1 MQAEAGLISTLGA
14 NNRRLA
20 MSGNKPFGALAIIT
34 ALGVLGVASARAG
47 GHEGDRKEK
56 EGYVVPCS
64 LAGVNP
70 VYHPEIFGNPA
81 VAASYGFVR
90 ARDGTWQVG
99 AGCGAPAAAS
109 AYAPRPEST
118 KSMRQRRR

>member
-1 MQAEAGLISTLGA
+1 
-14 NNRRLA
+14 
-20 MSGNKPFGALAIIT
+20 MSGIKPFITLAIIT
-34 ALGVLGVASARAG
+34 ALGVLGIASARAG

-81 VAASYGFVR
+81 VAAREYGFVQSP
-90 ARDGTWQVG
+90 DGSWHVG
-99 AGCGAPAAAS
+99 PGCGEPASSSAAS